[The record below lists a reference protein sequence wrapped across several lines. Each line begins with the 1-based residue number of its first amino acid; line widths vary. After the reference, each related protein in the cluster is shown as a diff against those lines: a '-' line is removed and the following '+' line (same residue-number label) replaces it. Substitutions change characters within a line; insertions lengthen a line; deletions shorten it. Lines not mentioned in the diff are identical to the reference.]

1 MTSDFFSD
9 LASAKG
15 AEQKVLEKLS
25 SLTNDYEFI
34 DISNEQEYWHKGDI
48 LAINKATGAR
58 TFIEVKDD
66 SRIAE
71 THNILCEERIFF
83 YESKKWVR
91 GNFYSDYEIYAIYS
105 ASENKIYIFDFSILK
120 KIYMRDGY
128 FTKIQH
134 KENLNEVIL
143 LPFDKAVAAGA
154 LIAELEV

>member
-34 DISNEQEYWHKGDI
+34 DVSNEQEYWHKGDI

-143 LPFDKAVAAGA
+143 LPLDKAVAAGA
-154 LIAELEV
+154 LITELEV

>member
-9 LASAKG
+9 LTSAKG
-15 AEQKVLEKLS
+15 AEQKVLETLS

-34 DISNEQEYWHKGDI
+34 DVSNKQEYWHKGDI

-83 YESKKWVR
+83 YESKTV
-91 GNFYSDYEIYAIYS
+91 
-105 ASENKIYIFDFSILK
+105 
-120 KIYMRDGY
+120 
-128 FTKIQH
+128 
-134 KENLNEVIL
+134 V
-143 LPFDKAVAAGA
+143 
-154 LIAELEV
+154 LES